1 MDGSRPD
8 LTSGLA
14 SKGTLLLTVALSALS
29 VLSGC
34 AAPGATPR
42 APDARPRALEA
53 RAPAPAPSEPR
64 AHLALSAEDG
74 ALAVVMRLPAILADR
89 GLVAASPELVGL
101 SLSDARGPVPVTLEP
116 ALAQGGGALVRPSRP
131 LEGPVEVRYR
141 LRPSSEL
148 SVDATELVARGLPL
162 VLPGGDEPL
171 SVVLE
176 LSASGAA
183 DARAASSFGLGDKR
197 EVRARPAELRDAT
210 YLVGPLGHATFH
222 EADGDDEAAWLG
234 FFGFDARWVA
244 AEVAGLRSASDAYVG
259 HRGPPSP
266 STPSTLLLVAERRAP
281 GTSSFRAGPRGV
293 VGSLAV
299 GAGLSASGRL
309 RIGQLLVGRHL
320 GRAWLGSREVE
331 ARGYFWTEGV
341 SRAVARELLFEMGAI
356 DHAERAA
363 ELGAMLAVESLS
375 PHAGASG
382 EALARRGAEREAV
395 ALAAAR
401 GALVATSLE
410 AHLRA
415 RSKGKSGLR
424 ELVRATLGLAAR
436 DKSLEVKQNDWLALV
451 SEQAGEAAAR
461 EVRATLERGA
471 PVALAPDV
479 LGPCYRVERGQLE
492 PFELGLVVSGEP
504 ARVTRVLPGSRA
516 AKAGAREGELVA
528 RLAYDEG
535 RSDVEAALTIVR
547 DGGEV
552 TLRFRPAGRARDGRV
567 VRRVAS
573 VPDAK
578 CQR

>member
-14 SKGTLLLTVALSALS
+14 SKGTLLLTVALSALA

-53 RAPAPAPSEPR
+53 RAPAPAPIDSR
-64 AHLALSAEDG
+64 VHLSLSAEEG
-74 ALAVVMRLPAILADR
+74 ALAVAMRLPAVIADR
-89 GLVAASPELVGL
+89 GLVAASPELIGL
-101 SLSDARGPVPVTLEP
+101 SLSDARGTVPVTLEP
-116 ALAQGGGALVRPSRP
+116 ALAQGRGALVRPSRP
-131 LEGPVEVRYR
+131 LEGPVELRYR

-162 VLPGGDEPL
+162 VLPRGDDPL
-171 SVVLE
+171 PVVLE

-197 EVRARPAELRDAT
+197 EVLARPAELRDAT

-222 EADGDDEAAWLG
+222 EPDGDDEAAWLG
-234 FFGFDARWVA
+234 YFGFDARWVA

-259 HRGPPSP
+259 QRTAAG
-266 STPSTLLLVAERRAP
+266 PSTLLLVAERRAP

-424 ELVRATLGLAAR
+424 ELVRATLALAAR
-436 DKSLEVKQNDWLALV
+436 DKSFEVKQNDWLTLV
-451 SEQAGEAAAR
+451 AEQAGEGAAR
-461 EVRATLERGA
+461 EVGVTLERGA

-552 TLRFRPAGRARDGRV
+552 TLRFRPAGRARVGRV